1 MTRPSPA
8 CPALPASSALA
19 LRLPKGRSIRHLA
32 LILALLPQPAV
43 AEMPGWWREGAVWA
57 GDGVQDDG
65 QRWSVEITL
74 ATEGATIL
82 YASIPCAGRLDILK
96 AADDTVTLRETIT
109 SGRWACITGGTVALR
124 VEAGGSLLFDWS
136 DPASGL
142 KATAILAPPVS

>member
-1 MTRPSPA
+1 MT
-8 CPALPASSALA
+8 A
-19 LRLPKGRSIRHLA
+19 LRLTCVMTVL
-32 LILALLPQPAV
+32 LALLPNPAR

-74 ATEGATIL
+74 GDAGGDNAGATIR
-82 YASIPCAGRLDILK
+82 YASIPCAGRLDLLK
-96 AADDTVTLRETIT
+96 AGDETVTLRETIT
-109 SGRWACITGGTVALR
+109 TGRWACITGGTVVLR

-142 KATAILAPPVS
+142 KASAILAPPVS